1 MRAFLTVRE
10 AAFLLQRPE
19 MAVRRMID
27 AGRLATVG
35 DWQTADGRCRQR
47 LSPESVR
54 AQFPSDGSYELRRL
68 AMGAILAG
76 RLKAPAPASRWGAP
90 ASLEHVVDMLG
101 AHTLRASKSPSQQL
115 IEHYRQ

>member
-10 AAFLLQRPE
+10 AGFLLQRPE

-27 AGRLATVG
+27 TGRLETVG

-54 AQFPSDGSYELRRL
+54 VQFPDDGSYELRRL

-76 RLKAPAPASRWGAP
+76 RLKPPAPASRWGAP
-90 ASLEHVVDMLG
+90 APHEHVVDMLG
-101 AHTLRASKSPSQQL
+101 AHTLRSSRMPAQQL
-115 IEHYRQ
+115 IEHFQQ